1 MKTVRSARVVALVA
15 TTLAAVGACATSS
28 HEVSPA
34 AGFRSVPPSASSA
47 APPRPSA
54 PPPAT
59 SSAPAPP
66 PKPSCPDTGFDCD
79 LQARFAEANAY
90 VEGRPGT
97 SGIVVHD
104 LRTGAEWHNGHASD
118 LTWTAS
124 TIKLAMVVDLYT
136 RQRAGEISL
145 TAEDRSLIHAMLHT
159 SDDEA
164 ADTLW
169 FRYAGADH
177 MSFNDNFPKY
187 GLTSLA
193 PQSGFTEYYP
203 YWGFQKCTPA
213 DLDRLMTYVLTQLP
227 GDERSSIVA
236 ELRSVDPIQQWGVW
250 GAGPAAHPGNK
261 DGWSE
266 EQGGWV
272 MNTVG
277 FVGDGERYVLTVMNN
292 LRGEGGYD
300 TGRATVT
307 HVAELI
313 FGGYF
318 PG

>member
-1 MKTVRSARVVALVA
+1 MVA
-15 TTLAAVGACATSS
+15 TTLFVVGACGSPV
-28 HEVSPA
+28 HDVRPA
-34 AGFRSVPPSASSA
+34 AGFRSLPPTASSA
-47 APPRPSA
+47 PPPTSSA

-59 SSAPAPP
+59 STTPP
-66 PKPSCPDTGFDCD
+66 PPATPACADTGFDCD
-79 LQARFAEANAY
+79 LQTRFAAADAY
-90 VEGRPGT
+90 VDGRPGT
-97 SGIVVHD
+97 AGIVVHD
-104 LRTGAEWHNGHASD
+104 LRTGAEWHNGHAED

-124 TIKLAMVVDLYT
+124 TIKLGMVVDLYT

-159 SDDEA
+159 SDDNA

-177 MSFNDNFPKY
+177 MSFNDNFPHY
-187 GLTSLA
+187 GLTSLVPKA
-193 PQSGFTEYYP
+193 GFTKFYP
-203 YWGFQKCTPA
+203 YWGFQKCTPE
-213 DLDRLMTYVLTQLP
+213 DLDRLMTYVLTKLP
-227 GDERSSIVA
+227 ADERSSIVE
-236 ELRSVDPIQQWGVW
+236 ELRSVDAIQQWGVW
-250 GAGPAAHPGNK
+250 GAGPAARPGNK

-277 FVGDGERYVLTVMNN
+277 FVGEGERYVLTVMNN